1 MRIVRPLAPFGSMES
16 KAKEVLPKNANY
28 PGPGSYNIGETQNG
42 EKIVVSSDTED
53 IKILE
58 ISRPHP
64 VFKSS
69 TDRFVPPK
77 EAALLPGPGD
87 YNIEKP
93 IVDRKKMLSTST
105 NTTSNKPKII

>member
-53 IKILE
+53 IKIL
-58 ISRPHP
+58 
-64 VFKSS
+64 
-69 TDRFVPPK
+69 
-77 EAALLPGPGD
+77 
-87 YNIEKP
+87 
-93 IVDRKKMLSTST
+93 
-105 NTTSNKPKII
+105 